1 MPEAGGEAGGGLLG
15 GETAR
20 EFWGKVDPKA
30 PLPAEGADL
39 YSVTVT

>member
-1 MPEAGGEAGGGLLG
+1 MPEAGAGADGGLLG

-20 EFWGKVDPKA
+20 EFWGRVGPEA

-39 YSVTVT
+39 PVAVT

>member
-1 MPEAGGEAGGGLLG
+1 MLEAGGEAGGGLLG

-20 EFWGKVDPKA
+20 EFWGTVGPKA

-39 YSVTVT
+39 YSVAVT